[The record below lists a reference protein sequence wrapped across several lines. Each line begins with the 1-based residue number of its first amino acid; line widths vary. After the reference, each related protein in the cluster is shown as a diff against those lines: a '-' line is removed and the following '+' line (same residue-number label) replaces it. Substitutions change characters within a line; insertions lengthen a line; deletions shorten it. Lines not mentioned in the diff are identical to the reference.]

1 MVQIGNWLYQNAMAI
16 FISAIASLLIS
27 KRYYDKAN
35 RESVLMMVIFPIV
48 KLLNEKYYTRNDYEA
63 LFEINSSY
71 AVKYLRKKERNKLL
85 ELLSAYRDVCK
96 YSKENA
102 DTSCIMAYY
111 NYKLKEKGI
120 NPKPCAITDDDGEV
134 VADDFP
140 PDYNYL
146 QDYVYKIVSSFDFIE
161 SPEECTIK
169 IADAFKC
176 YTEKYYTGEE
186 ITYFKDYSIEKVIEL
201 SEISKKWNDKF
212 RRADKSKEEFLN
224 LPICK
229 KVKNIIDESSV
240 NKYVNRKIDE
250 KEYNY
255 KEYEQRRIRDNM
267 ILEDVKK
274 ANEVGSI
281 SRYSE
286 EQIQCAQKE
295 EGKKAINVIEGDF
308 ESELFDS
315 NIIEGVDW
323 KHYDT
328 NLKLEFRKN
337 DSDTRVSIQDALYKI
352 LEADEKFKYII
363 YDHGSGEMADYIT
376 IYETDNELV
385 VELYHVKK
393 MGSSSYNNSVGDVYE
408 VSGQAI
414 KSVTWFTT
422 KGKLLEKFTSR
433 HNSGHCIV
441 KKGGNFKT
449 MIKEIKTSGKVLRGC
464 ICIVQPGIKKSKAI
478 PDRIQEVLAATD
490 SYVKKAGKVNRLRIM
505 GSI

>member
-1 MVQIGNWLYQNAMAI
+1 MLVQIGNWLYQNAMAI

-274 ANEVGSI
+274 ANELGSI
-281 SRYSE
+281 S
-286 EQIQCAQKE
+286 
-295 EGKKAINVIEGDF
+295 
-308 ESELFDS
+308 
-315 NIIEGVDW
+315 
-323 KHYDT
+323 
-328 NLKLEFRKN
+328 
-337 DSDTRVSIQDALYKI
+337 
-352 LEADEKFKYII
+352 
-363 YDHGSGEMADYIT
+363 
-376 IYETDNELV
+376 
-385 VELYHVKK
+385 
-393 MGSSSYNNSVGDVYE
+393 
-408 VSGQAI
+408 
-414 KSVTWFTT
+414 
-422 KGKLLEKFTSR
+422 
-433 HNSGHCIV
+433 
-441 KKGGNFKT
+441 
-449 MIKEIKTSGKVLRGC
+449 
-464 ICIVQPGIKKSKAI
+464 
-478 PDRIQEVLAATD
+478 
-490 SYVKKAGKVNRLRIM
+490 
-505 GSI
+505 